1 MEKLFRFVEKSQGCV
16 VAQISPAQADGK
28 LMAFWCFRS
37 FTNGCHISATSN
49 FRNGFKFTSAAGP
62 NLKSFTTSMPAIRPR
77 PWNQNCVY
85 SVHYSLVVHFR
96 KYITYF
102 CSSHHRLHLHN
113 LNDMSLLRQ
122 LRHQS
127 CPQIQNHRCN
137 IGGHELPL
145 T

>member
-16 VAQISPAQADGK
+16 VAQISPAQAYGK
-28 LMAFWCFRS
+28 LIAWVPYKV
-37 FTNGCHISATSN
+37 CHVSATSN

-62 NLKSFTTSMPAIRPR
+62 NVKSLTTSMPAIRPR

-85 SVHYSLVVHFR
+85 SVHYNLVVHFR

-102 CSSHHRLHLHN
+102 CSTHPDLH
-113 LNDMSLLRQ
+113 DMFLLRH